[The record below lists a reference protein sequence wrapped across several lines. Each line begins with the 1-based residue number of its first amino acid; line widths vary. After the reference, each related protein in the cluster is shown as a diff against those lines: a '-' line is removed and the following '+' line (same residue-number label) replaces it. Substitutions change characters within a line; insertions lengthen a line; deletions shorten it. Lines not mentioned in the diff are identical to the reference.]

1 MFITRVWSSWTRFLQ
16 IEDAVLKTENTHIP
30 LWSKKTFKCQKTQIP
45 VNAWCGGR
53 SLLHVS
59 RSDCSRRRRSA
70 SAISFSA
77 RPSLA
82 LRPSA
87 CSINGA
93 RRHAVRALGRWRVAA
108 AARARSG
115 GLAAA
120 LRRHLL
126 VSELAPWRRRGCGA
140 RRRVARRRTVLL
152 RRGLARCRG
161 EWVAS
166 SLFAT
171 SRLGSSC
178 AAVAAYRLG
187 QVRGGRFEPT
197 VWVLCTAETGLDLR
211 ALAPR
216 HQKSGGHRLRCPST
230 SVSSTSKITS
240 VSGGTR
246 PGKPRLP

>member
-1 MFITRVWSSWTRFLQ
+1 MAHAGTR
-16 IEDAVLKTENTHIP
+16 
-30 LWSKKTFKCQKTQIP
+30 
-45 VNAWCGGR
+45 
-53 SLLHVS
+53 
-59 RSDCSRRRRSA
+59 
-70 SAISFSA
+70 
-77 RPSLA
+77 
-82 LRPSA
+82 
-87 CSINGA
+87 
-93 RRHAVRALGRWRVAA
+93 RALGRWRVAA

-120 LRRHLL
+120 VRRHLL

-140 RRRVARRRTVLL
+140 RRRAARRS
-152 RRGLARCRG
+152 RGGELSCGGAASHAVRARCRG

-178 AAVAAYRLG
+178 FAAAAYRLCIPLG
-187 QVRGGRFEPT
+187 PRCAAADSSRRCGCCARPRL
-197 VWVLCTAETGLDLR
+197 VLTFVHWPHGIR
-211 ALAPR
+211 R
-216 HQKSGGHRLRCPST
+216 RGGHRLRCPST